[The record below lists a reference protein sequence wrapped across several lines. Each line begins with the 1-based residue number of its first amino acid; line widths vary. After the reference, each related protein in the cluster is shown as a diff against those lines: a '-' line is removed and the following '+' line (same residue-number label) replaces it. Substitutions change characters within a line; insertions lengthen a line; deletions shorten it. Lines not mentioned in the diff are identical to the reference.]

1 MDENETMVN
10 AEVIDDDI
18 ETTEEY
24 TDTEGG
30 SAGLFVLGGV
40 ALAAAGAAIA
50 SRTKWGKAKIK
61 EIRTKHAQKVLD
73 KYSKAESET
82 EEDQASNDHTII
94 E

>member
-1 MDENETMVN
+1 MNENETMVN
-10 AEVIDDDI
+10 AEVIDEPIVD
-18 ETTEEY
+18 TEEC
-24 TDTEGG
+24 TDEGG
-30 SAGLFVLGGV
+30 NAGLIVLGGV

-73 KYSKAESET
+73 KYAKKESEVT
-82 EEDQASNDHTII
+82 EDQGSTGHTVI

>member
-1 MDENETMVN
+1 MNENETMVN
-10 AEVIDDDI
+10 AEVIDNDI
-18 ETTEEY
+18 ETEEI
-24 TDTEGG
+24 TDSEGG
-30 SAGLFVLGGV
+30 GAGLLVLGGV

-73 KYSKAESET
+73 KYSKEESEAA
-82 EEDQASNDHTII
+82 EDQASNDHTII